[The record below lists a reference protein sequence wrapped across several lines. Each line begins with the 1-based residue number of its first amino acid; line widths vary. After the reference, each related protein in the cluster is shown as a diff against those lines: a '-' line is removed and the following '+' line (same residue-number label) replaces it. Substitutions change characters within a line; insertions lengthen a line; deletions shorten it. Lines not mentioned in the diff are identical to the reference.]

1 MVELYVPKIEEY
13 MPDKAIFLA
22 RLRTRYKSIV
32 DETEMLVRFNE
43 IFLQGLK
50 VSKPVVHHRVRPV
63 EELPTALIPHSF
75 NGVKRVSLF
84 LSTLGKDIDELINS
98 LLEEGKTHDAT
109 VLDAWA
115 SEALEALNESFD
127 RRLRERF
134 SGGTMRFSPGY
145 GNVDVRWNKYI
156 VELLNVEDVR
166 VLSSGIMVPRKTTT
180 CMIGWYDEKRRITEA
195 S

>member
-13 MPDKAIFLA
+13 MPDKVVFLA
-22 RLRTRYKSIV
+22 RMRARYKNIV
-32 DETEMLVRFNE
+32 GETDLLVRFNE
-43 IFLQGLK
+43 LFLQGLK
-50 VSKPVVHHRVRPV
+50 ISRPIVHHRVCLI
-63 EELPTALIPHSF
+63 EELPSALIPDSF
-75 NGVKRVSLF
+75 SSVKQVSLF

-115 SEALEALNESFD
+115 SEALEALNEAFD

-134 SGGTMRFSPGY
+134 GDGTMRFSPGY

-156 VELLNVEDVR
+156 VELLNVEGIE
-166 VLSSGIMVPRKTTT
+166 VLSSGIMLPRKTTT
-180 CMIGWYDEKRRITEA
+180 CMIGWYDEKR
-195 S
+195 

>member
-32 DETEMLVRFNE
+32 GETDLLVRFNE
-43 IFLQGLK
+43 LFLRGLK
-50 VSKPVVHHRVRPV
+50 VSKPVVYHRVSPV
-63 EELPTALIPHSF
+63 EQLPSALIPHSF
-75 NGVKRVSLF
+75 SGVKRVSLF
-84 LSTLGKDIDELINS
+84 LSTLGKDVDEAINV
-98 LLEEGKTHDAT
+98 LLEEGRTHDAA

-134 SGGTMRFSPGY
+134 NGGTMRFSPGY
-145 GNVDVRWNKYI
+145 GDVDVRWNKYI
-156 VELLNVEDVR
+156 VELLNVEGVE
-166 VLSSGIMVPRKTTT
+166 VLSSGIMLPRKTTT
-180 CMIGWYDEKRRITEA
+180 CMIGWYDEKR
-195 S
+195 